1 MKKLSSLIMATL
13 LFAACE
19 NKEAKTTD
27 MAVAADSTKYP
38 YTIKQVQ
45 NWEMNP
51 DTKNAVTAMTLIK
64 TFENLDTARMSKVLA
79 DSVALDLD
87 GYKFKGTK
95 SQLMKEL
102 QGEFDKMKGFKIDM
116 QDMESVVNKDKSE
129 EWVSLWYSQVS
140 TTKEGKTD
148 TVALF
153 NDIQLKNGKVV
164 RLSEYVQHPMKR

>member
-1 MKKLSSLIMATL
+1 MKKLSCLIMATL

-27 MAVAADSTKYP
+27 TATADSTKYP

-51 DTKNAVTAMTLIK
+51 DTKNAITAMTLIK
-64 TFENLDTARMSKVLA
+64 TFENLDTASMSKVLA
-79 DSVALDLD
+79 DSVALDVD

-95 SQLMKEL
+95 PQFLEEI
-102 QGEFDKMKGFKIDM
+102 QGEFDKMKGFKIEM
-116 QDMESVVNKDKSE
+116 HDMESVVNKDKSE

-164 RLSEYVQHPMKR
+164 RLSEYVQHPMKK

>member
-1 MKKLSSLIMATL
+1 MKKLSTLIVATL

-27 MAVAADSTKYP
+27 TTTADSTKYP

-64 TFENLDTARMSKVLA
+64 TFENLDTASMSKVLA
-79 DSVALDLD
+79 DSMALAVDS
-87 GYKFKGTK
+87 YQFKGTK
-95 SQLMKEL
+95 AQFLKEV
-102 QGEFDKMKGFKIDM
+102 QGEFNKMKGFKIEM

-129 EWVSLWYSQVS
+129 EWVSLWYNQVS
-140 TTKEGKTD
+140 TTKDGKTD

-164 RLSEYVQHPMKR
+164 RLSEYIQHPMKK